1 MLRVNLSINFLNSFV
16 YTVNFKNVW
25 FLVLLLVVLG
35 ISFGVVRVIGSFD
48 SSSMYTQLVY
58 GDN

>member
-1 MLRVNLSINFLNSFV
+1 MN
-16 YTVNFKNVW
+16 TVNFKNVW

-35 ISFGVVRVIGSFD
+35 ISFGVVRVIGFFD
-48 SSSMYTQLVY
+48 YSSMYTQLVY